1 MIDLMTATVGGVK
14 IMATEN
20 RGHSPEEITD
30 LAIDHIVHI
39 GENAHPL
46 IAQQA
51 QAFKENLRHVLN
63 RYFALAQR
71 CERTTIC
78 AELSMRGH
86 EDMAEIIRRL

>member
-1 MIDLMTATVGGVK
+1 MIDLMSGAVGGVK
-14 IMATEN
+14 IMATQN
-20 RGHSPEEITD
+20 RGHNPEELTE
-30 LAIDHIVHI
+30 LAIDKILYI

-51 QAFKENLRHVLN
+51 QAFKDNLRATLM
-63 RYFALAQR
+63 RYFELAQKS
-71 CERTTIC
+71 ERTTIC

>member
-1 MIDLMTATVGGVK
+1 MIDLMSGSVGGVK
-14 IMATEN
+14 VIATEN
-20 RGHSPEEITD
+20 RGHTPEEIAE
-30 LAIDHIVHI
+30 LALNHILHI

-51 QAFKENLRHVLN
+51 QAFKENLRHSLT
-63 RYFALAQR
+63 RYIALAQR
-71 CERTTIC
+71 SERTTIC